1 MLNLQF
7 LEFLSE
13 YNLNLPIWGISLLFA
28 YSLVLI
34 LSLEKATRKGV
45 PTKDIFNLG
54 SIVAISGML
63 GARMLYL
70 ATVQIDLE
78 WGNILSWDEIFYDGK
93 LNIIGGYL
101 GGLVGGWFYLQ
112 GFDAIKRSGMSWLRF
127 FDTFLPIIP
136 IGTIFGYIGILFITI
151 NKGAISTTE
160 YPWLLLVGDTYVH
173 PWALY
178 IAFLGYI
185 ILFIIMVF
193 LYHKLYKF
201 KRSGY
206 ITASF
211 VLGVSLIHFI
221 TDFWQ
226 TTDPQ
231 YSILRINGLTI
242 TQLIAIFIIIL
253 TIIGLLL
260 IRYKSAHTE

>member
-13 YNLNLPIWGISLLFA
+13 YNLNLPIWGISFLFA

-45 PTKDIFNLG
+45 PTKDIFNLV
-54 SIVAISGML
+54 SIVAISSML

-70 ATVQIDLE
+70 ATVQVDLD
-78 WGNILSWDEIFYDGK
+78 WVNILSWGEIFYDGK

-101 GGLVGGWFYLQ
+101 GGWVGGWFYLQ

-136 IGTIFGYIGILFITI
+136 IGMIFGYIVLLFITI
-151 NKGAISTTE
+151 DKGAISTNE

-178 IAFLGYI
+178 IAFGYI
-185 ILFIIMVF
+185 ILFIIMSF
-193 LYHKLYKF
+193 LYNKF
-201 KRSGY
+201 YDFRRSGY
-206 ITASF
+206 LTAFF
-211 VLGVSLIHFI
+211 VVGVSLIHFI

-253 TIIGLLL
+253 TTIGLLL
-260 IRYKSAHTE
+260 IRYKSAHTK